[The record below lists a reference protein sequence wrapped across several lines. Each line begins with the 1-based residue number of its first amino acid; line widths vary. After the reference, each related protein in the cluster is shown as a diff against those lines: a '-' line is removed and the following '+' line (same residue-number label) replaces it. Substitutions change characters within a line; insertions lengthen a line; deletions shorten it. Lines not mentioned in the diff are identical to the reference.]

1 MQETGEF
8 QHPQFLLERPC
19 LYLSSVH
26 EINIYIYII
35 NLPPPYSYCCV
46 PQTTSLLFQQF
57 AAVNALKRVP
67 QSVLSQQLWAVE
79 IATWLW
85 IQDPFC
91 SVFSFYF
98 YSLLEQR
105 LRVEW
110 QMLMLES
117 FSTLTRTW
125 ARWAPYASKWQL
137 RISMELT
144 GIIQLGWCFTP
155 EIPWV
160 MLLTLLLQVSQD
172 VKTVIFYLYSPLWFY
187 FPQKM

>member
-1 MQETGEF
+1 MQRNQSKYEAILAQSNKRIMQETGEF

-105 LRVEW
+105 PGWNGKCWCWSHSRPWLVRGQDEHHMPQNGSW
-110 QMLMLES
+110 GFLWS
-117 FSTLTRTW
+117 S
-125 ARWAPYASKWQL
+125 P
-137 RISMELT
+137 EL
-144 GIIQLGWCFTP
+144 
-155 EIPWV
+155 
-160 MLLTLLLQVSQD
+160 
-172 VKTVIFYLYSPLWFY
+172 YN
-187 FPQKM
+187 